1 MSVKTKQIIPMP
13 YFFIAL
19 TLIPVYLI
27 VLLLPAQAD
36 TSTYIE
42 LNNFLDTYLLG
53 QVGFWSS
60 NFPLSSK
67 VVTNYIGIFGPFF
80 AFVFFIK
87 VYKGLVMDP
96 DQYKNHTFFKYFF
109 SALVMIGLVL
119 FLIYINY
126 IGSVDLGS
134 HTRKWRFFGSNVF
147 TYALFSSGML
157 LSLYGMTLF
166 CYSGFFY
173 LPRILVKRWRN
184 NKD

>member
-1 MSVKTKQIIPMP
+1 MRVKTKQVIPIP
-13 YFFIAL
+13 YYFIVL
-19 TLIPVYLI
+19 TLMPLYFI

-36 TSTYIE
+36 TYAFVE
-42 LNNFLDTYLLG
+42 FNNFLDDYLLG

-60 NFPLSSK
+60 NFPFSSK
-67 VVTNYIGIFGPFF
+67 VATNYIGVFGPLF

-96 DQYKNHTFFKYFF
+96 DQYKNHTAFKYFF
-109 SALVMIGLVL
+109 AALGMIGLVL

-134 HTRKWRFFGSNVF
+134 HARKWRFFGSNVF

-157 LSLYGMTLF
+157 LILYGMTLF

-173 LPRILVKRWRN
+173 LPRILVRRWRN
-184 NKD
+184 KRA